1 MNHLCPDR
9 NRKRSREEE
18 VNEFMPLSKRINNLH
33 LNNGQQHQAM
43 QHMPLLEGHQT
54 SFPQCGGGGSSS
66 SSGSTCH
73 SVPSGGSSPG
83 GGGGPS
89 GIGPEVGFTVNGEL
103 LGDYCPDMGE
113 HENPHYFNRN
123 KVLYELYVERMR
135 RMQ

>member
-1 MNHLCPDR
+1 MAADP
-9 NRKRSREEE
+9 RKRSREEE

-54 SFPQCGGGGSSS
+54 NFPQCGGGGSSS

-83 GGGGPS
+83 GGVGGPS
-89 GIGPEVGFTVNGEL
+89 GVGPEVGFTVNGEL
-103 LGDYCPDMGE
+103 LGDYCPGYGRTRE
-113 HENPHYFNRN
+113 ST
-123 KVLYELYVERMR
+123 LL
-135 RMQ
+135 